1 MYVHM
6 FLKMRKR
13 SMRLL
18 EKRRLEIA
26 ASNYELKKD
35 DAVRQAYRFKR

>member
-13 SMRLL
+13 PRRLL
-18 EKRRLEIA
+18 EKARLEIA
-26 ASNYELKKD
+26 ASNYVLKND